1 MSNIEVTET
10 EAFRSFTEEII
21 GSMSLKTT
29 LTALNPGIINNWLS
43 QARRLSQKTASRY
56 HIRTKRWSKGIL
68 FLKKQYIKKSHFS
81 TVSQFAV
88 PADYESDDVNTDEVP
103 DQHKQFP
110 ITRKTAVKQSPDE
123 SVTHTTKLS
132 IIDPALVKRW
142 PMFSVLDRFGK
153 CLPAATDP
161 LIDKEKMIKMYTVM
175 TRVQILDD
183 IFFNAQRQGRISFY
197 MQSCGEEATQ
207 IGAYRALHFYVI
219 FRGHLLKSHS
229 ITAISSSKFIK
240 R

>member
-1 MSNIEVTET
+1 
-10 EAFRSFTEEII
+10 
-21 GSMSLKTT
+21 MSLKTT
-29 LTALNPGIINNWLS
+29 LTALNPGIINNWLG
-43 QARRLSQKTASRY
+43 QARRLSQNASRY
-56 HIRTKRWSKGIL
+56 QIRTKRWSKGIL
-68 FLKKQYIKKSHFS
+68 FSKKPYIKKQRFS

-123 SVTHTTKLS
+123 TVTHTTKLS

-153 CLPAATDP
+153 CLPSATDP

-207 IGAYRALHFYVI
+207 IGAY
-219 FRGHLLKSHS
+219 
-229 ITAISSSKFIK
+229 ITFMLYFAIT
-240 R
+240 

>member
-1 MSNIEVTET
+1 
-10 EAFRSFTEEII
+10 
-21 GSMSLKTT
+21 MSLKTT
-29 LTALNPGIINNWLS
+29 LAALNPGIINNWLG
-43 QARRLSQKTASRY
+43 QARRFSQNASRY
-56 HIRTKRWSKGIL
+56 QIRTKRWSKGIL
-68 FLKKQYIKKSHFS
+68 FLKKPYIKKHRFS
-81 TVSQFAV
+81 TISQFAV
-88 PADYESDDVNTDEVP
+88 PADYESDDVNIDEVP
-103 DQHKQFP
+103 DEHELFP
-110 ITRKTAVKQSPDE
+110 IARKAALKQSPDE

-132 IIDPALVKRW
+132 IIDPALEKRW

-207 IGAYRALHFYVI
+207 IGAYRALLFHVMFC
-219 FRGHLLKSHS
+219 GHLL
-229 ITAISSSKFIK
+229 TAVAECQSCMLSVTQQFF
-240 R
+240 